1 MPDDPPP
8 FDLRHAREALATSAR
23 LHGEATRR
31 GGAALTPAHLARLR
45 DADEAYVS
53 ALREGRIEDAI
64 RADDDFHRVLLDA
77 AGDPDL
83 RVSVDLLLPRLHRMD
98 LWIFTRKAF
107 AAGTDTTNTHPEI
120 IAALETGDV
129 ETAARL
135 VERSHSE
142 AGEQLSA
149 ALEHSGS

>member
-8 FDLRHAREALATSAR
+8 FDLKYAREAFATSGR
-23 LHGEATRR
+23 LHAEATRR
-31 GGAALTPAHLARLR
+31 GASALTATDFERLR
-45 DADEAYVS
+45 EADAAHVA
-53 ALREGRIEDAI
+53 ALREGRIQDAI
-64 RADDDFHRVLLDA
+64 HADDDFHRVLLDA

-107 AAGTDTTNTHPEI
+107 AEGTNTHPEI
-120 IAALETGDV
+120 IAALEAGDA
-129 ETAARL
+129 ETAAEL
-135 VERSHSE
+135 VERSHAE

-149 ALEHSGS
+149 ALERTSR